1 VAPSHHASGDQ
12 SSENRLCIFRPLAFN
27 QLVANSEQACFI
39 SIMCALHYRT
49 IALVVLEVIEG
60 EGLAGHEFAH
70 RRRSPDVF
78 SRNFE
83 SEEAR

>member
-1 VAPSHHASGDQ
+1 
-12 SSENRLCIFRPLAFN
+12 
-27 QLVANSEQACFI
+27 
-39 SIMCALHYRT
+39 MCALHYRT
-49 IALVVLEVIEG
+49 VALVVIEVIEG